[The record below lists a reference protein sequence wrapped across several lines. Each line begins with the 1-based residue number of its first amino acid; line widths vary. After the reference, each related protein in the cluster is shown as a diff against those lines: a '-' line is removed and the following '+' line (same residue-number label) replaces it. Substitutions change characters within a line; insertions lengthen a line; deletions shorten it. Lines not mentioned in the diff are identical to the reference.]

1 MKVLLCYSP
10 APRVVVEETLTLAP
24 GCTAWEALSHSIS
37 LREHRHMQPNDAQPQ
52 QVLLG
57 VWGRKCPPDQAL
69 QDKDRLE
76 LYRPLKVDPKVARR
90 ERYQKQ
96 GPGVAGRF
104 AKLRAGAK
112 QGY

>member
-1 MKVLLCYSP
+1 MKVLLCYAP
-10 APRVVVEETLTLAP
+10 APRQVVEELLTVPPNCSALQALGLSQTLNNY
-24 GCTAWEALSHSIS
+24 
-37 LREHRHMQPNDAQPQ
+37 PNMRPDQGT
-52 QVLLG
+52 VLVG
-57 VWGRKCPPDQAL
+57 VWGRKCQPNQVL
-69 QDKDRLE
+69 QEGDRLE

-104 AKLRAGAK
+104 AKLRPGAK

>member
-10 APRVVVEETLTLAP
+10 KAREVIEEPLRVP
-24 GCTAWEALSHSIS
+24 SGCTAGQALALSQTLLKHPQMHPGNGLTAVG
-37 LREHRHMQPNDAQPQ
+37 LRGRKCQPQ
-52 QVLLG
+52 QVLQEG
-57 VWGRKCPPDQAL
+57 
-69 QDKDRLE
+69 DRLE

-104 AKLRAGAK
+104 AKLRPGAK